1 MLEHYSHI
9 RQQAKRK
16 AVKSLDNA
24 TITSQL
30 ARLSQLRTFFG
41 FFAMSFIVKP
51 CVFIV
56 GL

>member
-1 MLEHYSHI
+1 MLEHYAHI

-30 ARLSQLRTFFG
+30 GKWEAAAKQREEAKKRTNNG
-41 FFAMSFIVKP
+41 KRNGRP
-51 CVFIV
+51 
-56 GL
+56 